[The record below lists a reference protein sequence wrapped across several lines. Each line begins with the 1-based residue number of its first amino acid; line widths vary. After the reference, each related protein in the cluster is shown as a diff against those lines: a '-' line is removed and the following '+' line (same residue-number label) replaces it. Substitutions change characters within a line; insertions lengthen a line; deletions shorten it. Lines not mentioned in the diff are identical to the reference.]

1 MTNKTHSLQQ
11 ESTAVM
17 NSRFMEDFAMAS
29 KHYHTVMAQN
39 PGAHTVP
46 EVIAFF
52 HGWLSPKYGKFMGF
66 DPFPGK

>member
-1 MTNKTHSLQQ
+1 
-11 ESTAVM
+11 
-17 NSRFMEDFAMAS
+17 MEDFAMAS